1 VKNDVDWMYPE
12 AIVECNWLSDQLSNG
27 KIRVYDCTTYL
38 HYTDDHPLKPYDVES
53 GLSNYEKGHIPTAA
67 LLDLQNDLSD
77 NKSPF
82 RFTLPQFDTLA
93 EAFKNI
99 GIGEP
104 YRIIL
109 YSSNGMQWATRVWSM
124 LYTLGYE
131 NVSILNGGF
140 MEWQRLGLPTET
152 KTNEFEREEF
162 QVKIRPDIF
171 IENERV
177 FEAIE
182 DPTVL
187 LLNALTADLHSG
199 DNSRYGRPGRIPSSL
214 NIPFNELI
222 EADTGKFKP
231 PEEVMQIFADKGI
244 TSDLNIINYCG
255 GGIAATLNAFVL
267 RQVGFK
273 KLQIYDNSMSEWAM
287 DKNFP
292 IETD

>member
-1 VKNDVDWMYPE
+1 
-12 AIVECNWLSDQLSNG
+12 
-27 KIRVYDCTTYL
+27 
-38 HYTDDHPLKPYDVES
+38 
-53 GLSNYEKGHIPTAA
+53 
-67 LLDLQNDLSD
+67 
-77 NKSPF
+77 
-82 RFTLPQFDTLA
+82 
-93 EAFKNI
+93 
-99 GIGEP
+99 
-104 YRIIL
+104 
-109 YSSNGMQWATRVWSM
+109 
-124 LYTLGYE
+124 
-131 NVSILNGGF
+131 
-140 MEWQRLGLPTET
+140 MEWQRLGLPIET

-162 QVKIRPDIF
+162 QVKVRPDIF
-171 IENERV
+171 IENVKV

-231 PEEVMQIFADKGI
+231 PEEVMQIFVDKGI